1 MFYEPRNF
9 SSVHWG
15 MANGLCYMVDLNPE
29 RKKEPRNF
37 SSVHWSG
44 IG

>member
-1 MFYEPRNF
+1 MSQGIFLLFTGQE
-9 SSVHWG
+9 W
-15 MANGLCYMVDLNPE
+15 ANGLCYVVDLNPE
-29 RKKEPRNF
+29 RKKEPKNF